1 MNRLKKASALVL
13 CFLML
18 FSVVPTFAYT
28 IDNNGIYGS
37 NGLDINL
44 VRNSNGNNATYYQ
57 QNGSTNQI
65 DLWRS
70 VASSTPNQWKVQL
83 WKDVNNVHTFVT
95 TYQVSSSVTSSR
107 QTYDIFN
114 INGVQLN
121 TLIQQYNDRYY
132 LRFALNDSTSDI
144 YVEYAISDIYN
155 YFSQFVDSTEYFTY
169 FYVAYDVTFNGMQG
183 GVGASTSLS
192 NVLTVAFSSK

>member
-1 MNRLKKASALVL
+1 MRFRKSKLFNKILIALGACVFAL
-13 CFLML
+13 SCL
-18 FSVVPTFAYT
+18 VVPTFAYT

-83 WKDVNNVHTFVT
+83 WKDVKNIISLPRTSNTRT
-95 TYQVSSSVTSSR
+95 NLISSYKSMNIIN
-107 QTYDIFN
+107 IFP
-114 INGVQLN
+114 
-121 TLIQQYNDRYY
+121 
-132 LRFALNDSTSDI
+132 
-144 YVEYAISDIYN
+144 
-155 YFSQFVDSTEYFTY
+155 
-169 FYVAYDVTFNGMQG
+169 
-183 GVGASTSLS
+183 
-192 NVLTVAFSSK
+192 